1 MVLPPEGYCHENRKV
16 SPVNRGP
23 GKGDFERP
31 LCVGAHRSRPR
42 RRFAYFAAGGK
53 VGRPA
58 GRNPPYKNTNRR
70 TAMAKTMAVQKG

>member
-42 RRFAYFAAGGK
+42 RRFAYFAAAGK

-58 GRNPPYKNTNRR
+58 GRNPPE
-70 TAMAKTMAVQKG
+70 